1 MLLGTQIE
9 GFSLP
14 HMTTTKP
21 PTRETKR
28 LWPTEN
34 PFRLSAVV
42 FSLLA
47 TCVGAVSYSDY
58 DYARKTLERT
68 FQQNLA
74 AIANLVVDHVNP
86 DEHSKLD
93 ANPTEYSDGYLAV
106 RKELDQSVGSRDFF
120 VDAFTLR
127 FSGSVPAMVVRASA
141 NTGNR
146 TAATPELGTFT
157 PDQAFFRLLMDENVG
172 QRFVGASDPV
182 VVFPSNETNTS
193 RHFLVFS
200 PLRTKSGRLDG
211 VLCLVRTAADY
222 DHLSSLTLARGL
234 WSFLL
239 GLVLIGGISGL
250 ICYGLLHRASTLRE
264 IGQVMAAL
272 VESEQR
278 MKMFIQHAP
287 TAVAML
293 DNQMRYIAFSRR
305 WLEVYGIDKQADIT
319 GFLHYEV
326 VPNTPAKL
334 RAVHSRCLTGCR
346 EVMER
351 EPIVLP
357 NGKTK
362 WSHWEIH
369 PWFLRDGQ
377 IGGLLMTTVDVTH
390 EVEQENLLKSQANRL
405 DLAINS
411 ANLATWDFDV
421 QNEFMNFGGQGL
433 TILGFDQSVKFL
445 SARRWYDKIHQ
456 DDVNQVDQAF
466 HAMLTGKT
474 SELRIEYRIKRIDGT
489 WAWLSSVG
497 KVTEFD
503 SDGVAIRATGISM
516 DISDSKES
524 QLALQQATADV
535 WRLATAIESHSDAV
549 LLTDPY
555 GNIMQV
561 NAAFEQMTGFKRQ
574 ETFGKPLGSLEHSR
588 DHGNTYREMWD
599 TILSGK
605 PWSGRQCN
613 VRRHTSDGTP
623 AGNATLGQTY
633 WTDVSVTPL
642 LGSGGKI
649 EGYVSVQR
657 DVSDEVAR
665 EEKLAVAARTDEL
678 TGLGNRKF
686 LNSRLARALE
696 LQKRNDNYQFAVL
709 FMDVDRFKLI
719 NDSLGHH
726 FGDMVLQEVAARLRK
741 VLRSSDAVMINQG
754 GEDATAVRWGGDE
767 FVILLDHL
775 ERPEDTVRIA
785 ERILNELSQPFT
797 ADGHSVQCSTSI
809 GIVVSSSNY
818 RSADEI
824 LRDADIALFEAK
836 SQGKARWVMFD
847 DSMQKAVERRLAI
860 ENELRAQ
867 TEFNQFNVVF
877 QPIVES
883 RSGKLRGTEALVRWK
898 HPRLGFVSPLEFITI
913 AEECHVILD
922 LGQWIMEQACRQWL
936 EWHRTAPE
944 QAPEY
949 VTINISRVQLGDVT
963 FLERVANTLT
973 KTGIAPKHVVFEIT
987 ESTVMKDPDLMKDV
1001 LRRLKSMGIRLAID
1015 DFGTGHSS
1023 LSCLHEYP
1031 FDILKIDRSF
1041 VSSFAKSGQVVAMTH
1056 AIVTLAKH
1064 LGMVCVAE
1072 GAEVA
1077 TEVQILRECGCDLV
1091 QGYFF
1096 GRPMPGEQI
1105 VSQEWHAACAAAT
1118 ASVDATMTTP
1128 LLTVPLMD
1136 IVPATTPVCHLT

>member
-1 MLLGTQIE
+1 M
-9 GFSLP
+9 
-14 HMTTTKP
+14 
-21 PTRETKR
+21 
-28 LWPTEN
+28 WPTEH
-34 PFRLSAVV
+34 PFRLSAVLFV
-42 FSLLA
+42 LLI
-47 TCVGAVSYSDY
+47 TIVGAVTYSDY
-58 DYARKTLERT
+58 DYGRKTLERT

-74 AIANLVVDHVNP
+74 AVANLVVEHVNA
-86 DEHSKLD
+86 DEHAKLG
-93 ANPTEYSDGYLAV
+93 ANPEVYSEGYLAV
-106 RKELDQSVGSRDFF
+106 RKELDQSVRRQDFF

-127 FSGSVPAMVVRASA
+127 FSNSGPAIVVRASSNAA
-141 NTGNR
+141 NHLS
-146 TAATPELGTFT
+146 ATQKQKAFA
-157 PDQAFFRLLMDENVG
+157 PDQEFFRLLVDENLG
-172 QRFVGASDPV
+172 QQFVGASEPV
-182 VVFPSNETNTS
+182 VVFPGNDTTTA
-193 RHFLVFS
+193 RHFLIFS
-200 PLRTKSGRLDG
+200 PLRTKTGRLDG
-211 VLCLVRTAADY
+211 VLCLVRTSTDY
-222 DHLSSLTLARGL
+222 DHLLSLTRTRTL
-234 WSFLL
+234 WTLSL

-250 ICYGLLHRASTLRE
+250 ICYGLFHRAATLRE

-278 MKMFIQHAP
+278 MKMFIQHTP
-287 TAVAML
+287 SAVAML

-305 WLEVYGIDKQADIT
+305 WLEAYGIDKQADIT

-326 VPNTPAKL
+326 VPNTPVKL
-334 RAVHSRCLTGCR
+334 RAVHSRCLTGSR

-351 EPIVLP
+351 EPTVMP
-357 NGKTK
+357 NGKTT

-369 PWFLRDGQ
+369 PWFRIDGQ
-377 IGGLLMTTVDVTH
+377 IGGLLMTTRDVSH
-390 EVEQENLLKSQANRL
+390 EVEQENLLKCQANRL
-405 DLAINS
+405 DLAIHS
-411 ANLATWDFDV
+411 ANLATWDFDA
-421 QNEFMNFGGQGL
+421 QNEFMHFGGQGL
-433 TILGFDQSVKFL
+433 KILGFDQSVKFL
-445 SARRWYDKIHQ
+445 STRRWYDKIHQ

-466 HAMLTGKT
+466 HAMLTGQN

-503 SDGVAIRATGISM
+503 SEGVAIRATGVLM

-535 WRLATAIESHSDAV
+535 WRLATAIDSHSDAV
-549 LLTDPY
+549 LLTDPF
-555 GNIMQV
+555 GNILQV

-574 ETFGKPLGSLEHSR
+574 DALGKPLGSLEHSR
-588 DHGNTYREMWD
+588 DHAHTYREMWD

-613 VRRHTSDGTP
+613 VRRRTSDETP
-623 AGNATLGQTY
+623 GDNTTLSQTY

-642 LGSGGKI
+642 LGAGGKI

-696 LQKRNDNYQFAVL
+696 LQKRHEKYQFAVL

-741 VLRSSDAVMINQG
+741 VLRSCDAVMINQG

-785 ERILNELSQPFT
+785 ERILNELSQPFS

-809 GIVVSSSNY
+809 GIVVSGSNY

-836 SQGKARWVMFD
+836 SQGKARWVIFD

-860 ENELRAQ
+860 ESELRAQ
-867 TEFNQFNVVF
+867 SEFNQFNVVF

-883 RSGKLRGTEALVRWK
+883 RTGKLRGTEALVRWK

-922 LGQWIMEQACRQWL
+922 LGQWIMEQACKQWL
-936 EWHRTAPE
+936 EWHRTAPD
-944 QAPEY
+944 QAPDY
-949 VTINISRVQLGDVT
+949 VTINISRVQLADVT

-987 ESTVMKDPDLMKDV
+987 ESTVMKDPNLMKEV

-1105 VSQEWHAACAAAT
+1105 ISQEWHAACAAAT
-1118 ASVDATMTTP
+1118 AAVDAAVTTP

-1136 IVPATTPVCHLT
+1136 VVPATTPVCHLT

>member
-1 MLLGTQIE
+1 MTPTK
-9 GFSLP
+9 LP
-14 HMTTTKP
+14 A
-21 PTRETKR
+21 RETNR
-28 LWPTEN
+28 SWPTEH
-34 PFRLSAVV
+34 PIRLSAGL
-42 FSLLA
+42 FLLLA
-47 TCVGAVSYSDY
+47 TFVGAVTYSDY
-58 DYARKTLERT
+58 DYGRENLEQT
-68 FQQNLA
+68 FRQNLA
-74 AIANLVVDHVNP
+74 AVANLVVDHVNP
-86 DEHSKLD
+86 DEHAKLGTD
-93 ANPTEYSDGYLAV
+93 PHLLSDSYLAV
-106 RKELDQSVGSRDFF
+106 RKELDQSVGRRDFF
-120 VDAFTLR
+120 VDAFTLS
-127 FSGSVPAMVVRASA
+127 FSGSSPSIVVRSSSKARNQTTA
-141 NTGNR
+141 IR
-146 TAATPELGTFT
+146 THGQFS
-157 PDQAFFRLLMDENVG
+157 PDQEFFRLLVAEDLGN
-172 QRFVGASDPV
+172 RFLATSEPVVTFPSADASD
-182 VVFPSNETNTS
+182 S

-200 PLRTKSGRLDG
+200 PLRTKSGQLEG

-222 DHLSSLTLARGL
+222 DQLMSLTRTRSL
-234 WSFLL
+234 WSL
-239 GLVLIGGISGL
+239 GVGLILVGGISGL
-250 ICYGLLHRASTLRE
+250 ICYGLMHRASTLRE
-264 IGQVMAAL
+264 IRQVMAAL

-287 TAVAML
+287 SAVAML

-305 WLEVYGIDKQADIT
+305 WLELYGIDKQADIT

-334 RAVHSRCLTGCR
+334 RAVHSRCLTGSR
-346 EVMER
+346 EIVER
-351 EPIVLP
+351 EPTTLP

-369 PWFLRDGQ
+369 PWFRSDGQ
-377 IGGLLMTTVDVTH
+377 IGGLLMSTRDVTH
-390 EVEQENLLKSQANRL
+390 EVEQENLLTSQANRL
-405 DLAINS
+405 DLAIHS

-433 TILGFDQSVKFL
+433 RILGFDQSVKFL
-445 SARRWYDKIHQ
+445 STRRWYDKIHQ
-456 DDVNQVDQAF
+456 DDLNLVDQAF
-466 HAMLTGKT
+466 HAMLTGKS

-503 SDGVAIRATGISM
+503 AEGVAIRATGISM
-516 DISDSKES
+516 DISESKES
-524 QLALQQATADV
+524 QLALQRATADV
-535 WRLATAIESHSDAV
+535 WRLATAIDSHSDAV
-549 LLTDPY
+549 LLTDPV
-555 GNIMQV
+555 GNILQV
-561 NAAFEQMTGFKRQ
+561 NAAFEQMTGFNRS
-574 ETFGKPLGSLEHSR
+574 EALGKPLGSLEHSR
-588 DHGNTYREMWD
+588 DHAHTYRDMWD

-613 VRRHTSDGTP
+613 VRRRSSSETTSEDP
-623 AGNATLGQTY
+623 ALGQTY

-642 LGSGGKI
+642 LGAGGKI

-657 DVSDEVAR
+657 DVSAEVAR

-686 LNSRLARALE
+686 LNSCLARALE
-696 LQKRNDNYQFAVL
+696 LQKRHDKYQFAVL

-726 FGDMVLQEVAARLRK
+726 FGDLVLQEVAARLRK
-741 VLRSSDAVMINQG
+741 VLRSCDAVMINQG

-785 ERILNELSQPFT
+785 ERILNELARPFT

-809 GIVVSSSNY
+809 GIIISSNNY

-836 SQGKARWVMFD
+836 SQGKARWVIFD

-867 TEFNQFNVVF
+867 REFDQFNVVF

-883 RSGKLRGTEALVRWK
+883 HTGKLRGTEALVRWK

-922 LGQWIMEQACRQWL
+922 LGQWIMEQACKQWL
-936 EWHRTAPE
+936 EWHRRAPDH
-944 QAPEY
+944 APEY

-963 FLERVANTLT
+963 FLERVANTLS

-987 ESTVMKDPDLMKDV
+987 ESTVMKDPNLMKDV

-1041 VSSFAKSGQVVAMTH
+1041 VSSFSKSGQVVAMTQ
-1056 AIVTLAKH
+1056 AIVTLARH

-1077 TEVQILRECGCDLV
+1077 AEVQILRECGCELV

-1096 GRPMPGEQI
+1096 GRPMAAEQI
-1105 VSQEWHAACAAAT
+1105 ISQEWHAACAAAT
-1118 ASVDATMTTP
+1118 AAVDAATP
-1128 LLTVPLMD
+1128 TAVLTVPLLD
-1136 IVPATTPVCHLT
+1136 VVPTTTPVCQLS